1 MVIILIALSGVLA
14 YDAFTSYMNPYLT
27 VSQVMENSAA
37 YGNEEEIRV
46 IGTVANGSVMYE
58 DGFMVFNLTDEESV
72 IKVNYT
78 GTSRP
83 QGFQPGGQV
92 VIIGERV
99 SMNTIRGFDILV
111 KCPSKYEGEGNS
123 LLANPVF
130 LAAILLGAGAII
142 STVVSMVLKRK

>member
-1 MVIILIALSGVLA
+1 MRRGWKTWRREAFEIKIKYTYIMVIILIALSGVLA

-123 LLANPVF
+123 
-130 LAAILLGAGAII
+130 
-142 STVVSMVLKRK
+142 